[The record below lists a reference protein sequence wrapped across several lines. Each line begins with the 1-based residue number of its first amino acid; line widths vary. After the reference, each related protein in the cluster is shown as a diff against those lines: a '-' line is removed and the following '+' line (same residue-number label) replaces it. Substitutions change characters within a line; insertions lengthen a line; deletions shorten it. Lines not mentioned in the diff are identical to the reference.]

1 MTAVTDRLRARI
13 AGDFPGPGSADE
25 VARLV
30 ARASGSEGI
39 QAAIVLL
46 ARGDLDRLHAAVRLT
61 GEDWRDTLCAAG
73 LEHDDWP
80 NRLDAELGPV
90 R

>member
-1 MTAVTDRLRARI
+1 MSDRLRARI
-13 AGDFPGPGSADE
+13 DRDFPEPGSADE

-30 ARASGSEGI
+30 AGASDSERI

-46 ARGDLDRLHAAVRLT
+46 ATGDLDRLHAAVSLT
-61 GEDWRDTLCAAG
+61 AEDWRDTLCAAG

-80 NRLDAELGPV
+80 SRVDAELGPV